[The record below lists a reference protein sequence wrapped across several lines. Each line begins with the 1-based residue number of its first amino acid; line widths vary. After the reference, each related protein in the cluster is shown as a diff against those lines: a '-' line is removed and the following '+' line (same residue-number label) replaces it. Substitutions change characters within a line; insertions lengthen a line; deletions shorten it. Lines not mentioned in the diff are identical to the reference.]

1 MSKEF
6 VCIVCPNSCRLTV
19 SEKDGELTVTGNDCK
34 RGIDHGISEYR
45 NPLRMI
51 TSTVAILGGTLPRLP
66 VIGTGEIPKT
76 QMKDCLDEI
85 YGVSVKAPMKRGE
98 IIVRNIKD
106 TGVDIIASRSMK
118 SMKKKER

>member
-19 SEKDGELTVTGNDCK
+19 SEKDGEITVTGNDCK
-34 RGIDHGISEYR
+34 RGIKHGISEYK

-51 TSTVAILGGTLPRLP
+51 TSTVAVIGAGLPRLP

-76 QMKDCLDEI
+76 KMKDCLDEI
-85 YGVSVKAPMKRGE
+85 YGITVKAPIQCGD
-98 IIVRNIKD
+98 IIVRNIKE
-106 TGVDIIASRSMK
+106 TGVDIVASRSMN
-118 SMKKKER
+118 KKER